1 MAIIYNNYTLYTD
14 VQVKCFMKKF
24 AKNRKFFSFYF
35 ERLENH
41 MHEDNKNLFQM
52 GEVTKA
58 LGITR
63 RMLINYENL
72 GLVKP
77 ALKEG
82 ERGFRYYSADNI
94 VHIRLI
100 RTLQNLGLSLPE
112 IRSYFDDTT
121 RLDEQIERLVHLR
134 SRLDQYIAQLRL
146 RQAHADTSE
155 MEVHNVTL
163 PGFTGFF
170 REFHDADLTQKTQ
183 ELRLTYIDAMRQCR
197 LDNNSKMCIQVS
209 TESDCD
215 GLYIVPV
222 APESAG
228 FEIRDFPQAAAICIY
243 YRGCYENFPQI
254 HKRLLDYAAENG
266 LTPNGYFRNIYMEGP
281 PTHGANKDAYVTQ
294 IALPIKF
301 AKTE

>member
-1 MAIIYNNYTLYTD
+1 
-14 VQVKCFMKKF
+14 
-24 AKNRKFFSFYF
+24 
-35 ERLENH
+35 
-41 MHEDNKNLFQM
+41 MHGDNKDLFQM

-77 ALKEG
+77 AFKEG

-100 RTLQNLGLSLPE
+100 RTLQNLGLSLQE
-112 IRSYFDDTT
+112 IRSYFNDTT
-121 RLDEQIERLVHLR
+121 HLDEQIDRLIHLR
-134 SRLDQYIAQLRL
+134 SRLDQYIAQLQL
-146 RQAHADTSE
+146 RQAHTSALE
-155 MEVHNVTL
+155 MEVYKVTL
-163 PGFTGFF
+163 PGFTGFC
-170 REFHDADLTQKTQ
+170 REFHDADLAQKTQ
-183 ELRLTYIDAMRQCR
+183 ELRLTYVDAMRQCR
-197 LDNNSKMCIQVS
+197 LDNDHKMCIQVS
-209 TESDCD
+209 TDSDCD

-222 APESAG
+222 ASESTG
-228 FEIRDFPQAAAICIY
+228 SEIRNFPQTTAICIY
-243 YRGCYENFPQI
+243 YRGSYEKFPQV

-301 AKTE
+301 AQI